1 MTVTQTHAQ
10 EQASSQ
16 ITAPPRRRTGRAW
29 VITVMLLVF
38 MLINFA
44 DKAALGLA
52 ATDITKDLGLTDS
65 QYGLLSSGFFFLF
78 SVAALVVGIISDRIP
93 TKWIILVMALIW
105 SFSQVPLIG
114 TVGFGALLVSRI
126 VLGAAEGPAFPVANH
141 AVHKW
146 FNNAD
151 RSMPSALVTIGA
163 PLGVIIGAPAITWII
178 VHHGWHA
185 AFLLLAAIGLV
196 WSVVWIFVGRDG
208 HHEESL
214 IDTSAA
220 ADSARIPTWRILT
233 SGTWLASV
241 FAGFAAYWAL
251 ALLVAWLPK
260 YLETELGYSPTVTG
274 TLIILPWAAG
284 ALGQLLQGGVTGRLM
299 RRGVSSRAARG
310 ILGGV
315 CVTVSGLAMIGFILV
330 PAGWAKIM
338 FMTIGFNL
346 GGIIFALSLTVC
358 SEISPPK
365 QRGRVLGSYAAIYA
379 TSGIIAPYLTGRLI
393 DAIGAHNGYE
403 ISFLISALLLLVAGV
418 VATMFIRPERDA
430 LRLRQNAVAAGDDT
444 LAPSGTA

>member
-1 MTVTQTHAQ
+1 MTATQANAQ
-10 EQASSQ
+10 VQGSTQIASS
-16 ITAPPRRRTGRAW
+16 PRRRTGRAW

-52 ATDITKDLGLTDS
+52 AVDITKDLGLTNS

-78 SVAALVVGIISDRIP
+78 SVAALAVGIISDRVP

-105 SFSQVPLIG
+105 SVSQVPLIG
-114 TVGFGALLVSRI
+114 TVGFGTLLVSRI
-126 VLGAAEGPAFPVANH
+126 VLGAAEGPAFPVANY

-146 FNNAD
+146 FNNAG
-151 RSMPSALVTIGA
+151 RSLPSAIVTIGA
-163 PLGVIIGAPAITWII
+163 PLGVIVGAPAITWVI

-185 AFLLLAAIGLV
+185 AFLLLAVIGLV

-208 HHEESL
+208 KNDDSLVVSTAEVES
-214 IDTSAA
+214 T
-220 ADSARIPTWRILT
+220 RMPTWRILT
-233 SGTWLASV
+233 SGTWLSSV

-260 YLETELGYSPTVTG
+260 YLETQLGYSTTVTG

-284 ALGQLLQGGVTGRLM
+284 ALGQLLQGGFTGRMM
-299 RRGVSSRAARG
+299 RRGMSSRKARG

-315 CVTVSGLAMIGFILV
+315 CVTVSGLAMLGFIFV
-330 PAGWAKIM
+330 PTGWVKIV

-346 GGIIFALSLTVC
+346 AGIIFALSLTVC

-365 QRGRVLGSYAAIYA
+365 QRGRVLGTYAAIYA

-403 ISFLISALLLLVAGV
+403 ISFLITALLLIVAGV
-418 VATMFIRPERDA
+418 IATVFIRPERDA
-430 LRLRQNAVAAGDDT
+430 LRLRQNAVIERDDVSSVSAA
-444 LAPSGTA
+444 